1 MRLRSIVARRGECV
15 RIWRR
20 FHNHQFVA
28 NVLLDGTRYV
38 VAVWHD
44 ASGRASRLDR
54 TFRQLQSAQAAADD
68 LLRRTFKHSCSMEH
82 CGDWL
87 VWTP

>member
-1 MRLRSIVARRGECV
+1 MRV
-15 RIWRR
+15 WRR

-28 NVLLDGTRYV
+28 NVLLDDGTAYV

-44 ASGRASRLDR
+44 ASGSVRKLER
-54 TFRQLQSAQAAADD
+54 TYQRLQSAQAAADD
-68 LLRRTFKHSCSMEH
+68 LVRRTFKHSCSMEH

-87 VWTP
+87 VWT

>member
-1 MRLRSIVARRGECV
+1 V
-15 RIWRR
+15 RVWRR

-28 NVLLDGTRYV
+28 NVLLDGTAYV

-44 ASGRASRLDR
+44 ASGRVRKLER
-54 TFRQLQSAQAAADD
+54 RFRQLQSAQAAADH
-68 LLRRTFKHSCSMEH
+68 LVRHTFKHRCTVDH

-87 VWTP
+87 VWTA